1 MQNLQTYQIEDSI
14 YELDTY
20 YNIGARS
27 RMRVVGIIDV
37 NSTIFFICERE
48 DGEINLKISAT
59 QNFRTQNFTYYA
71 LQFHHLVQN
80 NLVETQS

>member
-1 MQNLQTYQIEDSI
+1 MQNLQSYQIEDAV

-27 RMRVVGIIDV
+27 RMRIVGIIEV

-48 DGEINLKISAT
+48 DGPIQIGSPAFGLST
-59 QNFRTQNFTYYA
+59 HNFIYYA
-71 LQFHHLVQN
+71 LLFHNQAKIAAAP
-80 NLVETQS
+80 QA

>member
-1 MQNLQTYQIEDSI
+1 MQNLQTYQIEDAV

-27 RMRVVGIIDV
+27 RFRIVGIVDV

-48 DGEINLKISAT
+48 DGPINVGNMECTINT
-59 QNFRTQNFTYYA
+59 HNFIYYA
-71 LQFHHLVQN
+71 LLFHHKAKIAAA
-80 NLVETQS
+80 TQE